1 MMWRRAQD
9 GGVEVSKG
17 TSMNASGLRTVLYV
31 DDEPDIRTI
40 VQIALG
46 LSSDL
51 TVHTGDSGIHALQ
64 LARELHPDVVLLDVM
79 MPGLDGPATLTKMRA
94 DPEIAHIPVIF
105 ITAKAMPQEVA
116 QFREMGA
123 VGVIA
128 KPFDPML
135 LGQQLAGMWQDR
147 GPDEATVD
155 AKVDQEQPLD
165 ATNLHLHVSRLGERF
180 LARSKDEAIVL
191 RALSE
196 HAHEGDPV
204 VIDEIERMA
213 HKIHGSG
220 SMFGFPAVSARAA
233 EIEQIIE
240 GFKTVEPDMLFNI
253 DASALQRLVECTR
266 ELANEV
272 ETATHA

>member
-1 MMWRRAQD
+1 MWRRAPD
-9 GGVEVSKG
+9 GGIEVSKE
-17 TSMNASGLRTVLYV
+17 TSMNASGLRSVLYV

-51 TVHTGDSGIHALQ
+51 TVHTGDSGTHAIQ

-135 LGQQLAGMWQDR
+135 LGQQLVGMWEDR
-147 GPDEATVD
+147 VPEELPVA
-155 AKVDQEQPLD
+155 AKVANDVPLD
-165 ATNLHLHVSRLGERF
+165 ATNIHLHVARLGDKF
-180 LARSKDEAIVL
+180 LARSRDEAVIL

-196 HAHEGDPV
+196 NAHEGDPI

-220 SMFGFPAVSARAA
+220 AMFGFPAVSARAA

-240 GFKTVEPDMLFNI
+240 GLKTAEPAVLVKI
-253 DASALQRLVECTR
+253 DASALQRLIECAR
-266 ELANEV
+266 ELANEI
-272 ETATHA
+272 ETATQE